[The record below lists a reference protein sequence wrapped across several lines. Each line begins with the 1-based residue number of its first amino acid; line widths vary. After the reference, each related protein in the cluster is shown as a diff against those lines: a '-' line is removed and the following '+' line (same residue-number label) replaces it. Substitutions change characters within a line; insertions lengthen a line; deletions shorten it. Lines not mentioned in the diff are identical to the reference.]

1 MFCRTCGAEIRD
13 GSKFCSE
20 CGAAQQDVTS
30 SPNANTRNHIPPI
43 NQLNQVTVEKAPYNM
58 MCIIGLILSLFSLL
72 FNLFALLGM
81 AGIIVS
87 VIGLMTCQQKNE
99 RYCNQSFFHDL
110 CRDCTFSLHITLK
123 QKIPCFV
130 ATPEI

>member
-30 SPNANTRNHIPPI
+30 SPNTSTRSHIPPI

-58 MCIIGLILSLFSLL
+58 MCMIGLILSLFSVL
-72 FNLFALLGM
+72 FNLFALLSM

-99 RYCNQSFFHDL
+99 RGKVLAILGIVISL
-110 CRDCTFSLHITLK
+110 FSTLYVV
-123 QKIPCFV
+123 IALFRF
-130 ATPEI
+130 T

>member
-30 SPNANTRNHIPPI
+30 SPNTNTRNHIPPI

-58 MCIIGLILSLFSLL
+58 MCIIGLILSLFSVL
-72 FNLFALLGM
+72 FNLFALLSM

-99 RYCNQSFFHDL
+99 RGKVLAILGIVISL
-110 CRDCTFSLHITLK
+110 FSMLSVVFLLLRFA
-123 QKIPCFV
+123 QR
-130 ATPEI
+130 

>member
-99 RYCNQSFFHDL
+99 RGKVLAILGIVISL
-110 CRDCTFSLHITLK
+110 FSTLYVV
-123 QKIPCFV
+123 IALFRF
-130 ATPEI
+130 T